1 MVIVWTNICCVCV
14 CVLYETVNDSGE
26 LTSVTTRSMS
36 AANNSYSMSSD
47 NYEDERLLNVYLYI
61 EYLGTGI
68 DRICEITD
76 VMNEESEE

>member
-1 MVIVWTNICCVCV
+1 M
-14 CVLYETVNDSGE
+14 LYETVNDSGE

-47 NYEDERLLNVYLYI
+47 NYEDKRLLNVYLYI

-76 VMNEESEE
+76 VMNKESEE

>member
-1 MVIVWTNICCVCV
+1 M
-14 CVLYETVNDSGE
+14 LYETVNDSGE

-36 AANNSYSMSSD
+36 AANNSYSMSSH

>member
-1 MVIVWTNICCVCV
+1 MLELQNNGNSMNQYLFCLLCVCV

-47 NYEDERLLNVYLYI
+47 NYEDERLLMYI
-61 EYLGTGI
+61 YI
-68 DRICEITD
+68 
-76 VMNEESEE
+76 

>member
-1 MVIVWTNICCVCV
+1 
-14 CVLYETVNDSGE
+14 
-26 LTSVTTRSMS
+26 
-36 AANNSYSMSSD
+36 MSSD

>member
-1 MVIVWTNICCVCV
+1 M
-14 CVLYETVNDSGE
+14 LYETVNDSGE

>member
-1 MVIVWTNICCVCV
+1 M
-14 CVLYETVNDSGE
+14 LYETVNDSGE

-36 AANNSYSMSSD
+36 TTNNSYSMSSD